1 MPNKSPTPTFG
12 GRIDSITKK
21 GRRGGDVRISGG
33 MPHYIDPTIEHV
45 GVSRLRQLNAA
56 NLGKLDKM
64 LVIRDNDVAL
74 AVVVRYEQYL
84 AMQNQ
89 LEQALR
95 TIQTL
100 GAKGLDEGLQDASA
114 GRVTPMSKVDP
125 TL

>member
-1 MPNKSPTPTFG
+1 MA
-12 GRIDSITKK
+12 
-21 GRRGGDVRISGG
+21 DVRISGG

>member
-1 MPNKSPTPTFG
+1 MAN
-12 GRIDSITKK
+12 
-21 GRRGGDVRISGG
+21 VEISGV

-45 GVSRLRQLNAA
+45 GVSKLRQLNAT
-56 NLGKLDKM
+56 NLGKLNKM
-64 LVIRDNDVAL
+64 LVIQDNDIAL
-74 AVVVRYEQYL
+74 AVVVKYEQYL

-95 TIQTL
+95 TIQMY
-100 GAKGLDEGLQDASA
+100 GAKGVSEGLNDAAA